1 MKLKMAENSLFA
13 ILLRSPWWISLLI
26 AGGFVLVSAALLPAE
41 WRVLGA
47 LSGFPFFVIGV
58 MAARRQWG
66 QPSAAQVQRA
76 AETLAVLPWPAFET
90 LLTRGFERQGYE
102 VKPLPA
108 GRGADLELAR
118 GGRRTL
124 VAARR
129 WKSARIGVEA
139 LKPLQAAR
147 DATEAEAAIFIG
159 LGELSEQARPY
170 AAEHGLQIWQAGELA
185 KIAAAGELAKTAAAG
200 EGR

>member
-26 AGGFVLVSAALLPAE
+26 AGGLALVSAALLPAE
-41 WRVLGA
+41 WRVVGA
-47 LSGFPFFVIGV
+47 LSGFPFLIIGAL
-58 MAARRQWG
+58 AAKRQWRR
-66 QPSAAQVQRA
+66 PSAAQVQRTA
-76 AETLAVLPWPAFET
+76 DTLGALPWPAFES
-90 LLTRGFERQGYE
+90 LLTRGFERDGYV

-108 GRGADLELAR
+108 GRGADLELQR

-129 WKSARIGVEA
+129 WKSARVGVEA

-147 DATEAEAAIFIG
+147 EAAEADAAIFIG
-159 LGELSEQARPY
+159 LGQLSDQARPY
-170 AAEHGLQIWQAGELA
+170 ATENRLQIWQAGELA
-185 KIAAAGELAKTAAAG
+185 KMTADDA
-200 EGR
+200 RR